1 MSSPK
6 HKYPSNKNNIEKSIG
21 NEFYSIYKILGI
33 SSNNNFSITKNEI
46 NGLIAWIC
54 GSYVIFYDITT
65 DSQVLIIKNI
75 NNKILSCIRL
85 SNNGKYLI
93 TGEGKCNNGEICLYE
108 IIKNGEKYN
117 YKLMLSYVNHMHGIE
132 KLFFFKEDKYIL
144 SIGDKEDGL
153 INIMDLDNK
162 TIIYTYKF
170 NIDILGVDLFND
182 FAVICGYNFIKIYHF
197 NFDELSKNKNPN
209 NFLIKKSVDLIKLK
223 EKNFIN
229 ALIYDNTIAKQQK
242 IFLLTEDGY
251 LVEMLLNQLT
261 LNRWINLKINKCYNL
276 AIFENKIGIGCSD
289 GIYRI
294 FNIDNLT
301 YIQTL
306 PNPSSFCF
314 NNLNLNE
321 KLISTDIICNLYS
334 AFHNKLILVYSN
346 NLFII
351 WNVQDIIKIEIDREH
366 LFLNSKINNIDLAID
381 EKEGLIKI
389 VSSNDDCTVI
399 YWNFKI
405 DEILSNFNNKNY
417 QNKISNTKNINNA
430 KSIKHIFYCS
440 KKFEQMKIQTGSKS
454 IQNNSCN
461 SQKQEEDIKIT
472 ALKFSDDQ
480 KYLFIA
486 NSIGNLNIYSL
497 ENNFNKIKEISIHKN
512 RINKIDT
519 ISINNSNNEIKKLL
533 LATGS
538 SDMRINIY
546 EINKNIYIFK
556 NSKDFN
562 TISQKMSSEVI
573 NIKFFQDINKAIKLI
588 VVELNSTITFFQ
600 LNQGVLN
607 ILQKYQEPNL
617 KTYFL
622 SYIPSIQKII
632 SGNNGK
638 ILIWKTNSSNIYKN
652 FVVSKGEH
660 ELDNFLIEGDRE
672 GIIFAT
678 FNDDNIIR
686 IRALYNGKLLCKIEI
701 AEKISCLSFILND
714 NFLMAI
720 SVEGNIYFY
729 KINKNFISKLKNEN
743 ELINSIEEKNAINNK
758 FKFLQKLIEND
769 VSTSKNDKI
778 KKLIE
783 KFNTNEP
790 TNFNDLNQL
799 DEFVFE
805 NKNRL
810 SIKNEDIIQIKEENN
825 IINTKELNKN
835 NFENPH
841 DNMFKK
847 NQTKSKKVKNK
858 VFIQD
863 SNINNNKNDIIKRNT
878 NLDIN
883 NLNKI
888 KSARKVKSPNNIKI
902 NNISP
907 KKFNFT
913 KKINQTET
921 KIYSYNPN
929 EIIKLSIKN
938 KLKYNKLDTPKQI
951 NNNKYKK
958 IIKKYDLKKI
968 IIFKNIRFS
977 IIKQNIK
984 KYKYYIVSK
993 QISFYIINNKS
1004 NNKKDIL
1011 INQIKDINLKNINKK
1026 NDLIILENKLQTLKE
1041 KIRLKLNYEM
1051 INPEKEKLL
1060 DTFGVLLVDKIS
1072 NLNK

>member
-1 MSSPK
+1 
-6 HKYPSNKNNIEKSIG
+6 
-21 NEFYSIYKILGI
+21 
-33 SSNNNFSITKNEI
+33 
-46 NGLIAWIC
+46 
-54 GSYVIFYDITT
+54 
-65 DSQVLIIKNI
+65 
-75 NNKILSCIRL
+75 
-85 SNNGKYLI
+85 
-93 TGEGKCNNGEICLYE
+93 
-108 IIKNGEKYN
+108 
-117 YKLMLSYVNHMHGIE
+117 
-132 KLFFFKEDKYIL
+132 
-144 SIGDKEDGL
+144 
-153 INIMDLDNK
+153 
-162 TIIYTYKF
+162 
-170 NIDILGVDLFND
+170 
-182 FAVICGYNFIKIYHF
+182 
-197 NFDELSKNKNPN
+197 
-209 NFLIKKSVDLIKLK
+209 
-223 EKNFIN
+223 
-229 ALIYDNTIAKQQK
+229 
-242 IFLLTEDGY
+242 
-251 LVEMLLNQLT
+251 MLLIQLT

-306 PNPSSFCF
+306 PNPSSLCF

-351 WNVQDIIKIEIDREH
+351 WNVQDINKIEIDREH

-617 KTYFL
+617 KTYCL

-660 ELDNFLIEGDRE
+660 ELDNFLVEGDRE

-686 IRALYNGKLLCKIEI
+686 IRALYNGKLLCKIEM

-714 NFLMAI
+714 NFLIAI

-825 IINTKELNKN
+825 IINTKESNKN
-835 NFENPH
+835 NFENPN
-841 DNMFKK
+841 DNM
-847 NQTKSKKVKNK
+847 
-858 VFIQD
+858 
-863 SNINNNKNDIIKRNT
+863 
-878 NLDIN
+878 
-883 NLNKI
+883 
-888 KSARKVKSPNNIKI
+888 
-902 NNISP
+902 
-907 KKFNFT
+907 
-913 KKINQTET
+913 
-921 KIYSYNPN
+921 
-929 EIIKLSIKN
+929 
-938 KLKYNKLDTPKQI
+938 QI
-951 NNNKYKK
+951 
-958 IIKKYDLKKI
+958 
-968 IIFKNIRFS
+968 
-977 IIKQNIK
+977 
-984 KYKYYIVSK
+984 
-993 QISFYIINNKS
+993 
-1004 NNKKDIL
+1004 
-1011 INQIKDINLKNINKK
+1011 
-1026 NDLIILENKLQTLKE
+1026 
-1041 KIRLKLNYEM
+1041 
-1051 INPEKEKLL
+1051 
-1060 DTFGVLLVDKIS
+1060 
-1072 NLNK
+1072 

>member
-1 MSSPK
+1 
-6 HKYPSNKNNIEKSIG
+6 
-21 NEFYSIYKILGI
+21 
-33 SSNNNFSITKNEI
+33 
-46 NGLIAWIC
+46 
-54 GSYVIFYDITT
+54 
-65 DSQVLIIKNI
+65 
-75 NNKILSCIRL
+75 
-85 SNNGKYLI
+85 
-93 TGEGKCNNGEICLYE
+93 
-108 IIKNGEKYN
+108 
-117 YKLMLSYVNHMHGIE
+117 
-132 KLFFFKEDKYIL
+132 
-144 SIGDKEDGL
+144 
-153 INIMDLDNK
+153 
-162 TIIYTYKF
+162 
-170 NIDILGVDLFND
+170 
-182 FAVICGYNFIKIYHF
+182 
-197 NFDELSKNKNPN
+197 
-209 NFLIKKSVDLIKLK
+209 
-223 EKNFIN
+223 
-229 ALIYDNTIAKQQK
+229 
-242 IFLLTEDGY
+242 
-251 LVEMLLNQLT
+251 
-261 LNRWINLKINKCYNL
+261 
-276 AIFENKIGIGCSD
+276 
-289 GIYRI
+289 
-294 FNIDNLT
+294 
-301 YIQTL
+301 
-306 PNPSSFCF
+306 
-314 NNLNLNE
+314 
-321 KLISTDIICNLYS
+321 
-334 AFHNKLILVYSN
+334 
-346 NLFII
+346 
-351 WNVQDIIKIEIDREH
+351 
-366 LFLNSKINNIDLAID
+366 
-381 EKEGLIKI
+381 
-389 VSSNDDCTVI
+389 
-399 YWNFKI
+399 
-405 DEILSNFNNKNY
+405 
-417 QNKISNTKNINNA
+417 
-430 KSIKHIFYCS
+430 
-440 KKFEQMKIQTGSKS
+440 MKIQTGSKS

-617 KTYFL
+617 KTYCL

-678 FNDDNIIR
+678 FNDDNMIR

-701 AEKISCLSFILND
+701 AENISCLSFILND
-714 NFLMAI
+714 NFLIAI

-968 IIFKNIRFS
+968 IIFQNIRFS

-984 KYKYYIVSK
+984 K
-993 QISFYIINNKS
+993 IN
-1004 NNKKDIL
+1004 
-1011 INQIKDINLKNINKK
+1011 
-1026 NDLIILENKLQTLKE
+1026 IILYPNKFHFIL
-1041 KIRLKLNYEM
+1041 
-1051 INPEKEKLL
+1051 
-1060 DTFGVLLVDKIS
+1060 
-1072 NLNK
+1072 

>member
-1 MSSPK
+1 
-6 HKYPSNKNNIEKSIG
+6 
-21 NEFYSIYKILGI
+21 
-33 SSNNNFSITKNEI
+33 
-46 NGLIAWIC
+46 
-54 GSYVIFYDITT
+54 
-65 DSQVLIIKNI
+65 
-75 NNKILSCIRL
+75 
-85 SNNGKYLI
+85 
-93 TGEGKCNNGEICLYE
+93 
-108 IIKNGEKYN
+108 
-117 YKLMLSYVNHMHGIE
+117 
-132 KLFFFKEDKYIL
+132 
-144 SIGDKEDGL
+144 
-153 INIMDLDNK
+153 
-162 TIIYTYKF
+162 
-170 NIDILGVDLFND
+170 
-182 FAVICGYNFIKIYHF
+182 
-197 NFDELSKNKNPN
+197 
-209 NFLIKKSVDLIKLK
+209 
-223 EKNFIN
+223 
-229 ALIYDNTIAKQQK
+229 
-242 IFLLTEDGY
+242 
-251 LVEMLLNQLT
+251 
-261 LNRWINLKINKCYNL
+261 
-276 AIFENKIGIGCSD
+276 
-289 GIYRI
+289 
-294 FNIDNLT
+294 
-301 YIQTL
+301 
-306 PNPSSFCF
+306 
-314 NNLNLNE
+314 
-321 KLISTDIICNLYS
+321 
-334 AFHNKLILVYSN
+334 
-346 NLFII
+346 
-351 WNVQDIIKIEIDREH
+351 
-366 LFLNSKINNIDLAID
+366 
-381 EKEGLIKI
+381 
-389 VSSNDDCTVI
+389 
-399 YWNFKI
+399 
-405 DEILSNFNNKNY
+405 
-417 QNKISNTKNINNA
+417 
-430 KSIKHIFYCS
+430 
-440 KKFEQMKIQTGSKS
+440 
-454 IQNNSCN
+454 
-461 SQKQEEDIKIT
+461 
-472 ALKFSDDQ
+472 
-480 KYLFIA
+480 
-486 NSIGNLNIYSL
+486 
-497 ENNFNKIKEISIHKN
+497 
-512 RINKIDT
+512 
-519 ISINNSNNEIKKLL
+519 
-533 LATGS
+533 
-538 SDMRINIY
+538 MRINIY

-573 NIKFFQDINKAIKLI
+573 NIKFFQDINEVIKLI

-600 LNQGVLN
+600 LNQGILN

-617 KTYFL
+617 KIYCL

-632 SGNNGK
+632 SGSSGK

-652 FVVSKGEH
+652 FAVSKGDH
-660 ELDNFLIEGDRE
+660 ELDNFLVEGDSE

-678 FNDDNIIR
+678 YNDDDIIR

-714 NFLMAI
+714 NFLIAI
-720 SVEGNIYFY
+720 SVEGNIYYY

-790 TNFNDLNQL
+790 TNLNDLNQL

-805 NKNRL
+805 SKNRL
-810 SIKNEDIIQIKEENN
+810 SIKNEDIIQIQKDNN
-825 IINTKELNKN
+825 IINTKKSDKN
-835 NFENPH
+835 NFDIPL
-841 DNMFKK
+841 DNMIKK
-847 NQTKSKKVKNK
+847 NQTKSKKFKNK

-968 IIFKNIRFS
+968 IIFQNIRFS

-984 KYKYYIVSK
+984 KNKYYIISK

-1026 NDLIILENKLQTLKE
+1026 NDLIVLENKLQTLKE